1 MTMPDAAAFP
11 VSSAPDRRAEGLRW
25 KRRSRLIRTLRV
37 LLPAIMLAVVGLL
50 AAQVVWKSVSEQ
62 PAAQREAR
70 TAIRLVNARFVG
82 RVEDGRGFMIGAKQ
96 AIRSED
102 DYQSVSL
109 IEPMLT
115 VGDGVAASRVLA
127 KIGNY
132 NERDKM
138 LRLRGDVR
146 IDDGKGLRFMSE
158 EAIIDTRT
166 GKVVGQ
172 SQVQGDGPLGQLNAK
187 SYSVE
192 DKGDRL
198 VFRGGVKAR
207 VEGR

>member
-1 MTMPDAAAFP
+1 MPHAAAIP
-11 VSSAPDRRAEGLRW
+11 VSTAQDRGAEIARW
-25 KRRSRLIRTLRV
+25 RRRSRLINVLRV
-37 LLPAIMLAVVGLL
+37 TLPAIMIAIVALL
-50 AAQVVWKSVSEQ
+50 AAQVVRRSLTEE
-62 PAAQREAR
+62 PAVQQAR

-82 RVEDGRGFMIGAKQ
+82 RVEDGRGFMLGARQ

-109 IEPMLT
+109 VEPLLV
-115 VGDGVAASRVLA
+115 VGEGAGGSRVMA
-127 KIGNY
+127 RIGNY
-132 NERDKM
+132 NERDRM

-146 IDDGKGLRFMSE
+146 IDDGKGLRFMSQ
-158 EAIIDTRT
+158 EAVIDTRT

-198 VFRGGVKAR
+198 VFRGGVRAR

>member
-1 MTMPDAAAFP
+1 MPDAAAFP
-11 VSSAPDRRAEGLRW
+11 GSTAQDRRAEITRW
-25 KRRSRLIRTLRV
+25 RRRSRLILVLRLV
-37 LLPAIMLAVVGLL
+37 LPAIMLAILGLL
-50 AAQVVWKSVSEQ
+50 ALQVVWRTLAEQ

-82 RVEDGRGFMIGAKQ
+82 RVEDGRSFMIGAKQ

-109 IEPMLT
+109 IEPMLV
-115 VGDGVAASRVLA
+115 VGEGQGSSRIVAR
-127 KIGNY
+127 IGNY
-132 NERDKM
+132 NERDRM

-146 IDDGKGLRFMSE
+146 IDDGKGLRFMSQ

-192 DKGDRL
+192 DEGDRL
-198 VFRGGVKAR
+198 VFRGRVRAR

>member
-11 VSSAPDRRAEGLRW
+11 VSSALDRRAEGLRW

-198 VFRGGVKAR
+198 VFRGGVRAR
-207 VEGR
+207 IEGQ

>member
-1 MTMPDAAAFP
+1 MPNAAAFP
-11 VSSAPDRRAEGLRW
+11 ADTAPDRQAEAARW
-25 KRRSRLIRTLRV
+25 RRRSRLVRTLRIV
-37 LLPAIMLAVVGLL
+37 LPAVMVAVLALL
-50 AAQVVWKSVSEQ
+50 AAQVVWKSMAEQ

-70 TAIRLVNARFVG
+70 TAIRLLNARFVG

-96 AIRSED
+96 AIRSEE

-109 IEPMLT
+109 VEPMLT
-115 VGDGVAASRVLA
+115 VGQGQGSSRVMA
-127 KIGNY
+127 KIGNF
-132 NERDKM
+132 NERDQM

-146 IDDGKGLRFMSE
+146 IDEGQGFRFMSQ

-207 VEGR
+207 IEGQ

>member
-1 MTMPDAAAFP
+1 MQNAAAFP
-11 VSSAPDRRAEGLRW
+11 VSTAQDRRAEITRW
-25 KRRSRLIRTLRV
+25 RRRSRLILVLRLV
-37 LLPAIMLAVVGLL
+37 LPAIMVAIVGLL
-50 AAQVVWKSVSEQ
+50 ALQVVYRSIAEQ

-70 TAIRLVNARFVG
+70 TAIRLINARFVG
-82 RVEDGRGFMIGAKQ
+82 RVEDGRPFMIGARQ

-109 IEPMLT
+109 VDPTLV
-115 VGDGVAASRVLA
+115 VGEGPTSSRIAAR
-127 KIGNY
+127 IGNY
-132 NERDKM
+132 NERDRM

-146 IDDGKGLRFMSE
+146 IDDGKGLRFSSQ
-158 EAIIDTRT
+158 EAIVDTRT
-166 GKVVGQ
+166 GKVVGE

-192 DKGDRL
+192 DEGDRL
-198 VFRGGVKAR
+198 VFRGRVKAR

>member
-1 MTMPDAAAFP
+1 MPDAAAFP
-11 VSSAPDRRAEGLRW
+11 ASTAPDRRAEITRW
-25 KRRSRLIRTLRV
+25 RSRSRLIRTLRIV
-37 LLPAIMLAVVGLL
+37 LPLVMLAILGGL
-50 AAQVVWKSVSEQ
+50 AAQVVWKGMSEQ

-70 TAIRLVNARFVG
+70 TAIRLLNARFVG
-82 RVEDGRGFMIGAKQ
+82 RVEDGRGFMLGAKQ

-109 IEPMLT
+109 VEPMLT
-115 VGDGVAASRVLA
+115 VGQGEGSSRVMA
-127 KIGNY
+127 KIGNF

-146 IDDGKGLRFMSE
+146 IDEGQGFRFMSQ

-198 VFRGGVKAR
+198 VFRGGVRAR
-207 VEGR
+207 IEGQ

>member
-1 MTMPDAAAFP
+1 MPDAAAFP
-11 VSSAPDRRAEGLRW
+11 VSSAQDRRAEGLRW

-198 VFRGGVKAR
+198 VFRGGVRAR

>member
-1 MTMPDAAAFP
+1 MPDAAAFP
-11 VSSAPDRRAEGLRW
+11 AEALSDRGAEITRW
-25 KRRSRLIRTLRV
+25 RRRSRLIRTLRF
-37 LLPAIMLAVVGLL
+37 LLPALMLIIVGLL
-50 AAQVVWKSVSEQ
+50 AAQVVWKSMSEQ
-62 PAAQREAR
+62 PTAQREAR
-70 TAIRLVNARFVG
+70 TAIRLLNARFVG
-82 RVEDGRGFMIGAKQ
+82 RVEDGRGFLLGAKQ

-109 IEPMLT
+109 VDPMLT
-115 VGDGVAASRVLA
+115 VGQGEGSSRVMA
-127 KIGNY
+127 KIGNF

-146 IDDGKGLRFMSE
+146 IDEGQGFRFMSQ

-172 SQVQGDGPLGQLNAK
+172 SAVQGDGPLGQLNAK

-207 VEGR
+207 IEGQ

>member
-1 MTMPDAAAFP
+1 MPHAAAFP
-11 VSSAPDRRAEGLRW
+11 APSAADRRSEAVRW
-25 KRRSRLIRTLRV
+25 RRRSRLIRTLRV
-37 LLPAIMLAVVGLL
+37 LLPAVMLAIVGLL
-50 AAQVVWKSVSEQ
+50 GAQVVWKSLSEQ
-62 PAAQREAR
+62 PSAQREAR

-109 IEPMLT
+109 IDPMLT
-115 VGDGVAASRVLA
+115 VGEGEGASRVVA
-127 KIGNY
+127 RIGNF

-146 IDDGKGLRFMSE
+146 IDDGKGLRFLSQ

-198 VFRGGVKAR
+198 VFRGGVSAR

>member
-1 MTMPDAAAFP
+1 MPDSAAFP
-11 VSSAPDRRAEGLRW
+11 ASTAPDRRAEIVRW
-25 KRRSRLIRTLRV
+25 RSRSRLIRTLRV
-37 LLPAIMLAVVGLL
+37 LLPVTMLAILGLL
-50 AAQVVWKSVSEQ
+50 AAQVVWKGLAEQ

-70 TAIRLVNARFVG
+70 TAIRLLNARFVG

-109 IEPMLT
+109 VDPMLT
-115 VGDGVAASRVLA
+115 VGQGAGSSRVMA
-127 KIGNY
+127 KIGNF

-146 IDDGKGLRFMSE
+146 IDEGQGFRFMSQ

-198 VFRGGVKAR
+198 VFRGGVRAR
-207 VEGR
+207 IEGQ